1 MRETMMKIRIHVN
14 QHIIRAN
21 AKNGRNDPTLTAK
34 TYKHNYKVHEVD
46 LQVSSEVKYQP
57 EKPLSCGAKVW
68 IEAEAQEIALT
79 SIRERKILRVL

>member
-1 MRETMMKIRIHVN
+1 MMKIRIHVN

-21 AKNGRNDPTLTAK
+21 AKNGRNNPTLTAK

-46 LQVSSEVKYQP
+46 LRVSSEVKYQP

-68 IEAEAQEIALT
+68 IEAEAQELLLT
-79 SIRERKILRVL
+79 HIKGKEILHVL